1 MKLPFVMAFIALA
14 TTIGHG
20 AAADDKPFVDRP
32 LALAIMHMSAD
43 AGIGFGQYEGID
55 AAGHSTGNRAGW
67 GTNIEG
73 AIGLPFVGEFGAR
86 FGYRFNDTGSFA
98 QADHFARLFDPI
110 VNEPGTD
117 AFTNPELYLRGTL
130 FDLTIVQVGLETR
143 AIIPTAQGS
152 YFALTPGVPV
162 RIHVPKV
169 ARIDTGLY
177 LPISFDP
184 DTTYSIQVPAQLFF
198 QVNGAFFGPLT
209 GLRYTHHGG
218 DPQPEIVAG
227 IGGGYTLSQVMDL
240 KVQVY
245 TSQINDVTWS
255 KHIGGG
261 LGVGLRLP

>member
-1 MKLPFVMAFIALA
+1 VKLPLPIALVA
-14 TTIGHG
+14 LVTSFARG
-20 AAADDKPFVDRP
+20 AAAEKPFVDHP
-32 LALAIMHMSAD
+32 LTLAILHMSAD

-55 AAGHSTGNRAGW
+55 SAGHSTGNRVGW
-67 GTNIEG
+67 GANLEA
-73 AIGLPFVGEFGAR
+73 AIGLPFLGEFGAR

-98 QADHFARLFDPI
+98 QADHFARLFDPV

-117 AFTNPELYLRGTL
+117 AFANPELYLRGTL
-130 FDLTIVQVGLETR
+130 FDLQVVQVGLETR
-143 AIIPTAQGS
+143 VIIPAAQGS
-152 YFALTPGVPV
+152 YFAVTPGVPV

-177 LPISFDP
+177 LPISFEP
-184 DTTYSIQVPAQLFF
+184 DTGYSIQVPAQLFF
-198 QVNGAFFGPLT
+198 QVNDAFFGPLT

-227 IGGGYTLSQVMDL
+227 VGGGYTLSEVLDL

-245 TSQINDVTWS
+245 TSQINDVNWS

-261 LGVGLRLP
+261 LGAGLRLP